1 MHTCH
6 NLAQWRA
13 YRSGIN
19 TESLGFV
26 PTMGNLHDGHLAL
39 VKQAKA
45 ENDHVAVS
53 IFINPIQFNDSED
66 FASYPRTLEQD
77 LAALEGLADA
87 VFCPSEELLY
97 PTSHSTIVEVT
108 KLSDILQGEVRAG
121 HFRGVAT
128 VVTKLLNIVRA
139 DRAYFGL
146 KDYQQVTVLKRL
158 AQDLF
163 IDTEIIAC
171 PTIRDSDGLAL
182 SSRNQRLSTEQRAA
196 AVIIPKAL
204 DHAQTLPRDSV
215 AKIVREFLSQE
226 PLAEVVSVDVRDAKT
241 LEEYTENSASAVL
254 LLAVRF
260 GDVLLIDLALL
271 KHEKDHETH

>member
-1 MHTCH
+1 MYICR
-6 NLAQWRA
+6 NLVQWRA
-13 YRSGIN
+13 YRSQID

-39 VKQAKA
+39 VKQARA

-53 IFINPIQFNDSED
+53 IFVNPTQFNDSED
-66 FASYPRTLEQD
+66 FACYPRTLEED

-97 PTSHSTIVEVT
+97 PVGNRTFVEVSE
-108 KLSDILQGEVRAG
+108 LSDILLGSTRAG
-121 HFRGVAT
+121 HFRGVTT
-128 VVTKLLNIVRA
+128 VVTKLLNIICA

-182 SSRNQRLSTEQRAA
+182 SSRNQRLSTEQRVA
-196 AVIIPKAL
+196 AVIIPQAL
-204 DHAQTLPRDSV
+204 EYAQTLPIDSV
-215 AKIVREFLSQE
+215 AEMVQEFLSQE
-226 PLAEVVSVDVRDAKT
+226 PLAEVVSVDVRDAET
-241 LEEYTENSASAVL
+241 LEEYTENSTSTVL

-260 GDVLLIDLALL
+260 GDILLIDQAILR
-271 KHEKDHETH
+271 KEKP

>member
-1 MHTCH
+1 MYICR

-13 YRSGIN
+13 YRSQID

-39 VKQAKA
+39 VKQARA

-53 IFINPIQFNDSED
+53 IFVNPTQFNDSED
-66 FASYPRTLEQD
+66 FACYPRTLEED

-97 PTSHSTIVEVT
+97 PVGNRTFVEVSE
-108 KLSDILQGEVRAG
+108 LSDILLGSTRAG
-121 HFRGVAT
+121 HFRGVTT
-128 VVTKLLNIVRA
+128 VVTKLLNIVQA
-139 DRAYFGL
+139 NRAYFGL

-158 AQDLF
+158 TQDLF

-182 SSRNQRLSTEQRAA
+182 SSRNQRLSTEHRAA

-204 DHAQTLPRDSV
+204 DYAQTLPLDSV
-215 AKIVREFLSQE
+215 AETVREFLSQE
-226 PLAEVVSVDVRDAKT
+226 PLAEVVSVDVRDAAT
-241 LEEYTENSASAVL
+241 LEEYTENSTSTVL

-260 GDVLLIDLALL
+260 GDILLIDQTILRN
-271 KHEKDHETH
+271 EKP

>member
-1 MHTCH
+1 MYICR

-13 YRSGIN
+13 YRSRID

-39 VKQAKA
+39 VKQARA

-53 IFINPIQFNDSED
+53 IFVNPTQFNDSED
-66 FASYPRTLEQD
+66 FACYPRTLEED

-97 PTSHSTIVEVT
+97 PVGNRTFVEVSE
-108 KLSDILQGEVRAG
+108 LSDILLGSTRAG
-121 HFRGVAT
+121 HFRGVTT
-128 VVTKLLNIVRA
+128 VVTKLLNIMQA

-204 DHAQTLPRDSV
+204 DHAQTLPIDSV
-215 AKIVREFLSQE
+215 AEMVQEFLSQE
-226 PLAEVVSVDVRDAKT
+226 PLAEVVSVDVRDAET
-241 LEEYTENSASAVL
+241 LEEYTEKSASVVL

-260 GDVLLIDLALL
+260 GDILLIDQAILR
-271 KHEKDHETH
+271 KEKP